1 MNLPLV
7 IDIAIG
13 LIFIYLIFSLL
24 TSEILELITTLL
36 QWRAVHL
43 KESIEGLLAGNET
56 PKLKQARLLANQLYE
71 NPVLN
76 TLNQEAKGLGASIPR
91 RLNQTIGRF
100 FRNIFKRENVFGDKN
115 SGPSYIGAESFATS
129 LLDTLGIP
137 IVVQKFTWM
146 RMQAFKERLINKAES
161 ELRNSGIIG
170 VDDITLKLDFP
181 TKDDE
186 IKAQGFL
193 QQRYQISDSSQVL
206 PILKQFYNFRQ
217 KVDETI
223 NAYQNGGFDL
233 VSSVDRFEE
242 VCNQSIEGL
251 KKAFQPPNE
260 QQDNL
265 IKSLQAL
272 RDESFGLMPSGYSG
286 EKNDS
291 YVTSEKKLLLRR
303 LQPNLTEAVEI
314 VKGFWQLKRC
324 WSIYKGVRRGAAID
338 AVKKLKSTIE
348 SQPNLS
354 QETKDSLIK
363 RLDDLKTSGSTYGYE
378 RIRKA
383 IENYPKL
390 DSRGKPSVKQSLLD
404 KVNAVIDSSYTE
416 IRDFLES
423 PQTADLPE
431 SVRKTLLEKLEQE
444 RSSAFSSGLLS
455 YEFEKVRIALENQYK
470 KDKTDT
476 VNPTLPVTDEVNPPD
491 PTTPLTDGENS
502 PDPTTSPTGRIDGT
516 QSFNETTPSLLER
529 LDEIIE
535 SVDEIVD
542 SSYEKIEDEI
552 KSKSIKLP
560 ISAQQELLYIVRD
573 INSSNLD
580 FEYET
585 LRKVIEN
592 SRIPFSVK
600 RSFLSEVDAASN
612 SSLKNEY
619 DKFAK
624 AIEKQPNLN
633 LSVKQSLLLL
643 AAALTLRKDN
653 ELAKLVDQLL
663 GMGSLP
669 EPVERNLLLL
679 AQQAQ
684 IKVDGVKEEL
694 NQFRREIENWFD
706 RSMERASGVYR
717 RNNKLVAII
726 IGSFVAVAVNAD
738 TVHMV
743 TRLSEDQFLRATVLG
758 AAKDIATKN
767 SELTPRCLSKIDRA
781 GRGISVPSDPNSPTA
796 NNSECPQVMDDL
808 NQAAESLSL
817 PIGWGEFN
825 RKQQWAEAERSGNL
839 MFLRYLLGWLVTGIA
854 LSMGAS
860 FWYELLG
867 KVINVR
873 NTGQTPPPPRQQ
885 PNTPPNSGES

>member
-1 MNLPLV
+1 
-7 IDIAIG
+7 
-13 LIFIYLIFSLL
+13 
-24 TSEILELITTLL
+24 
-36 QWRAVHL
+36 
-43 KESIEGLLAGNET
+43 
-56 PKLKQARLLANQLYE
+56 
-71 NPVLN
+71 
-76 TLNQEAKGLGASIPR
+76 
-91 RLNQTIGRF
+91 
-100 FRNIFKRENVFGDKN
+100 
-115 SGPSYIGAESFATS
+115 
-129 LLDTLGIP
+129 
-137 IVVQKFTWM
+137 
-146 RMQAFKERLINKAES
+146 MQAFKERLINKAES

-170 VDDITLKLDFP
+170 VDDITLKLEFP
-181 TKDDE
+181 TRDDE
-186 IKAQGFL
+186 IKAQDFL
-193 QQRYQISDSSQVL
+193 QQRYQISDANQVL
-206 PILKQFYNFRQ
+206 PILKQFYIFRQ

-272 RDESFGLMPSGYSG
+272 RDESFGLMQSGYS
-286 EKNDS
+286 EDKNDS
-291 YVTSEKKLLLRR
+291 YVSSEKKLLLRR

-363 RLDDLKTSGSTYGYE
+363 RLDEIKTSGSTYGYE

-390 DSRGKPSVKQSLLD
+390 DSRGKPSVKQSLLN
-404 KVNAVIDSSYTE
+404 KVNAVIDGSYTE

-455 YEFEKVRIALENQYK
+455 YEFEKVRIALENQDNT
-470 KDKTDT
+470 DKTDT
-476 VNPTLPVTDEVNPPD
+476 VNPTLPLTDEVNPPD
-491 PTTPLTDGENS
+491 PTTPLTDEVNP
-502 PDPTTSPTGRIDGT
+502 PDPTTPLTGEVNPADPTPSPTGRIDGT
-516 QSFNETTPSLLER
+516 QSFNETTLSLLEG

-552 KSKSIKLP
+552 KSKTLKLP
-560 ISAQQELLYIVRD
+560 ISVKQDLLQLVRD

-585 LRKVIEN
+585 LRTVIEN

-600 RSFLSEVDAASN
+600 RSFLSEVDAAIN

-633 LSVKQSLLLL
+633 LSAKQSLLLL

-885 PNTPPNSGES
+885 PNTPPNSGET